1 MTHPCLIPDGQVI
14 IFNFPAGAGGKM
26 LQNCVSLSRHC
37 VLTKLEYA
45 LWQLKYVGDFDPN
58 FYQQK
63 LGWVLET
70 LPTKDEMIHWVGY
83 ELGETLLYGINFL
96 EFNKHIP
103 VPNKEIYKLADKK
116 LWSTVTVH
124 NFGAV
129 EHYINYWPNIKY
141 VSLINNKIFAK
152 KSLFL
157 KNPNLKFDNDWENL
171 GHTPSGIGF
180 KFDIDNTIYDTNK
193 FLDQVEKL
201 YEYLEFDDFQRDL
214 ISAYYSKYIE
224 LHV

>member
-45 LWQLKYVGDFDPN
+45 LWQLKYVGDFDHN

>member
-1 MTHPCLIPDGQVI
+1 MINPCLIPNGQVI

-26 LQNCVSLSRHC
+26 LQNCVSLSKHC

-45 LWQLKYVGDFDPN
+45 LWQLTYVGDFDHN

-63 LGWVLET
+63 LGWVLAT
-70 LPTKDEMIHWVGY
+70 LPTKDEMINWLGY

-171 GHTPSGIGF
+171 GHTPSGVGF